1 MKPFHKLITRP
12 LAYLP
17 LPRFFPLSIV
27 VYCSS
32 FLRVRLEPANEQKK
46 KINALENNDET
57 TSSDVPNQLAKKTRG
72 KFVSN
77 LV

>member
-1 MKPFHKLITRP
+1 M
-12 LAYLP
+12 
-17 LPRFFPLSIV
+17 
-27 VYCSS
+27 
-32 FLRVRLEPANEQKK
+32 EPANEQKK
-46 KINALENNDET
+46 KINALENNGET